1 MLTSRNLSLTLLAL
15 SFIGFADASFLTI
28 KHYTGG
34 SIPCSLLDGCDTVTN
49 SVYSQIYGIP
59 VALLGALFY
68 LTVFILVLLN
78 LQQPNKKLIKTVW
91 LLSLFAFLAS
101 LGFVY
106 LQAFVINAW
115 CEYCLISA
123 LTSTLVFL
131 SASVFV
137 RRV

>member
-1 MLTSRNLSLTLLAL
+1 MMNSKNLSLTLLAL
-15 SFIGFADASFLTI
+15 SFLGFADASFLTI
-28 KHYTGG
+28 KHYTGTP
-34 SIPCSLLDGCDTVTN
+34 IPCTILAGCDTVTN
-49 SVYSQIYGIP
+49 SVYSQIAGVP

-68 LTVFILVLLN
+68 LTVFILILLN
-78 LQQPNKKLIKTVW
+78 LQQPNKKLIKVVW
-91 LLSLFAFLAS
+91 WLSLLAFLAS
-101 LGFVY
+101 LAFVY

-115 CEYCLISA
+115 CLYCLISA

>member
-34 SIPCSLLDGCDTVTN
+34 SIPCSLLDGCDTVTR
-49 SVYSQIYGIP
+49 SAYSTIGPVP

-68 LTVFILVLLN
+68 LTVFVLTLLY
-78 LQQPNKKLIKTVW
+78 LQQPNQKLIKIIW
-91 LLSLFAFLAS
+91 LLAIFAFLAS
-101 LGFVY
+101 LGFIY

-115 CEYCLISA
+115 CLYCLGSA
-123 LTSTLVFL
+123 LTSTLILVV
-131 SASVFV
+131 ASVFV
-137 RRV
+137 RRA